1 MNRFKDTLDELRQ
14 RRRCKQIDEMLLNLP
29 KITDLLAPTVAE
41 ESNGGFKLPY
51 SSDPTPIV
59 EPWK

>member
-14 RRRCKQIDEMLLNLP
+14 RPAGKQVE
-29 KITDLLAPTVAE
+29 DLLPEMPKVPDPLAPIAPE
-41 ESNGGFKLPY
+41 GNGTFKLPY

>member
-14 RRRCKQIDEMLLNLP
+14 RPEGKQVE
-29 KITDLLAPTVAE
+29 DLLPELPNVVDPLVPTAPE
-41 ESNGGFKLPY
+41 GSNGNFKLPY
-51 SSDPTPIV
+51 SSDPKPIV